1 MNKEA
6 EMNIISILAVCS
18 ALITGS
24 PEFKQTGCFRASDTY
39 QTVLKTLT
47 LSAEDREAITR
58 VSYAEASNQGEAG
71 LAGVVYTI
79 LNRLI
84 SGEFGKTITEIVN
97 AKHQFEPVHRVGGWQ
112 NLPIATDEQKA
123 KINTIITLALEGHLP
138 DVTKGALF
146 FQNPKI
152 VTMRETKG
160 TVSKGLTHFGGSKP
174 SIVIKDHAFYHTIN
188 GYQHP
193 PPKAKMGALKHT
205 LNKIPVKKHQPYDV
219 FTQQETAQ
227 TTDIFVSQT
236 TQKTLLLSVQ

>member
-1 MNKEA
+1 MTLL
-6 EMNIISILAVCS
+6 SILAVCS
-18 ALITGS
+18 HLITGS
-24 PEFKQTGCFRASDTY
+24 PEFEQKDCPRATQTY
-39 QTVLKTLT
+39 QTHLKTLT
-47 LSAEDREAITR
+47 LSEKDREAIAR
-58 VSYAEASNQGEAG
+58 VSYAEAATQGEAG

-84 SGEFGKTITEIVN
+84 SGKFGKTITQIVN
-97 AKHQFEPVHRVGGWQ
+97 APHQFEPVHRAGGWQ

-174 SIVIKDHAFYHTIN
+174 SVIIKDHAFYHTIN
-188 GYQHP
+188 GQQQKI
-193 PPKAKMGALKHT
+193 PKAKMGALKQT
-205 LNKIPVKKHQPYDV
+205 LKKIPLKKPQPYDV
-219 FTQQETAQ
+219 FTKQETAQ
-227 TTDIFVSQT
+227 KTDIFVSQT
-236 TQKTLLLSVQ
+236 TQKNLLVSIQ